1 MVKTM
6 LKQRIAVL
14 VLGLLLVAGAAQRA
28 QAQIFTPTY
37 LAPRSGGDLGLYLND
52 GPGDFSLEGIW
63 RRDLGGYDLGL
74 RGGVGSVGDDAALL
88 VGADLRNPLSVAEV
102 PLDFAFTAGV
112 QAVVAS
118 RSAAGVQIG
127 VSAGHTFVP
136 GDFSV
141 TPYIHPRLAL
151 LSGFRD
157 RDLNAR
163 VLADIG
169 FDFAFQPN
177 LTFRLAFGLG
187 RETADWGIGLAWR

>member
-1 MVKTM
+1 MRMK
-6 LKQRIAVL
+6 RIAVL
-14 VLGLLLVAGAAQRA
+14 AVGLLLAGGGVQSAR
-28 QAQIFTPTY
+28 AQIFTPTFM
-37 LAPRSGGDLGLYLND
+37 APRSGSDLGLYLND

-74 RGGVGSVGDDAALL
+74 RGGIGSVADDAAVLI
-88 VGADLRNPLSVAEV
+88 GAELRNPLSVTDV
-102 PLDFAFTAGV
+102 PIDLAFTAGV
-112 QAVVAS
+112 QAALS
-118 RSAAGVQIG
+118 SYSAAGVQVG
-127 VSAGHTFVP
+127 LSAGHTFVP

-157 RDLNAR
+157 SGLRAR

-169 FDFAFQPN
+169 FDFDFQPN
-177 LTFRLAFGLG
+177 LSFRIGFGLG

>member
-1 MVKTM
+1 M
-6 LKQRIAVL
+6 LKKRIAVL
-14 VLGLLLVAGAAQRA
+14 AVGFLLASGAAKSA
-28 QAQIFTPTY
+28 AAQIFTPTY
-37 LAPRSGGDLGLYLND
+37 MAPRSGGDLGLYLND

-74 RGGVGSVGDDAALL
+74 RGGVASIADDAALL
-88 VGADLRNPLSVAEV
+88 IGAEVRNPLSVTDV
-102 PLDFAFTAGV
+102 PLEFAFTAGA
-112 QAVVAS
+112 QAVVSS
-118 RSAAGVQIG
+118 RSAAGVQVG
-127 VSAGHTFVP
+127 LSAGHTFVP

-157 RDLNAR
+157 SDLRAR

-169 FDFAFQPN
+169 FDVAFQPN
-177 LTFRLAFGLG
+177 LTFRMAFGLG